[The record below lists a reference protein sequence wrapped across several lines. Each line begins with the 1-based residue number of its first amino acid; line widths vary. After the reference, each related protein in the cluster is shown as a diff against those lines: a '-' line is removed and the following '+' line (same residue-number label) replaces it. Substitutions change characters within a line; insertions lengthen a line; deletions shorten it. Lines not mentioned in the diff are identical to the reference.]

1 MLLSLIGKVIR
12 SERILIIVLSCSITL
27 LSLFAFYLD
36 VSVYASSAQPPPPLT
51 ESQENMMI
59 SSSIE
64 TANTHID
71 EAIKAVQ
78 HNNST
83 QALSLLSQ
91 LRTDISNINSNVTNL
106 IFSASAQPP

>member
-1 MLLSLIGKVIR
+1 M
-12 SERILIIVLSCSITL
+12 
-27 LSLFAFYLD
+27 D
-36 VSVYASSAQPPPPLT
+36 VSVYASSPQPPFT
-51 ESQENMMI
+51 ESQESMMI

-64 TANTHID
+64 TANLHID

-78 HNNST
+78 DDNST

-106 IFSASAQPP
+106 IFTASAQPP

>member
-1 MLLSLIGKVIR
+1 MD
-12 SERILIIVLSCSITL
+12 
-27 LSLFAFYLD
+27 A
-36 VSVYASSAQPPPPLT
+36 SVYASTAQPPPPFT
-51 ESQENMMI
+51 ESQGSMMI

-78 HNNST
+78 DDNST

-91 LRTDISNINSNVTNL
+91 LRTDISNINNNVTNL